1 MCWLVNI
8 SLVFTFHCMDMPPLT
23 DQRFQRFT
31 PMFLSKS
38 FLDFILKFKSLKTK
52 GLIFIYGVL

>member
-1 MCWLVNI
+1 MWWLVNI
-8 SLVFTFHCMDMPPLT
+8 SLVFTFHCMDMPPLL

-38 FLDFILKFKSLKTK
+38 LIVLTLVFRSLTH
-52 GLIFIYGVL
+52 LN